1 MVDSLFNYSRVLIIL
16 PERLGDVLFH
26 TPSLQF
32 LKKHRPQTHIGIIA
46 LSPLCASVLE
56 NNPYIGEIFVTP
68 DQQQCRDIA
77 SRYDIV
83 LNVHN
88 HGTTRHYIDW
98 LDMPTIVAEL
108 ADEPR
113 HHSGILLDYYSQ
125 LLDQPFTEQERRYT
139 LFPNAANHKKIKTL
153 LQNAGATISVDSSAN
168 ANDDILVGCHIGCH
182 SIAKRGIKFWKPLQH
197 PKVWPLDRF
206 VELAL
211 LLQEQGKKHGRRI
224 RFVITGTKTERA
236 LGDKFA
242 QKVPGTI
249 DLIDQT
255 SVNDLA
261 ALMQYLTLFVTPDT
275 GTLHVAGATDI
286 GIIALFGPTFLYKT
300 GPYPPRDNYR
310 ILQAQSITD
319 ISVERVRDAIVSHPD
334 FVRRLAANASG
345 TQGIAT

>member
-1 MVDSLFNYSRVLIIL
+1 MFDALFNYSRVLIIL
-16 PERLGDVLFH
+16 PERLGDALFH

-32 LKKHRPQTHIGIIA
+32 LKKHRPQTHIGVLA

-56 NNPYIGEIFVTP
+56 NNPFIDETLVAP

-77 SRYDIV
+77 SRYDVV

-88 HGTTRHYIDW
+88 HGTTRQYIEW
-98 LDMPTIVAEL
+98 LGMPTIVAEL
-108 ADEPR
+108 ADAPR

-125 LLDQPFTEQERRYT
+125 LLDQPFSEEERRYT
-139 LFPNAANHKKIKTL
+139 LFPNAANNSKIKTL
-153 LQNAGATISVDSSAN
+153 LHNAGAAFDAN
-168 ANDDILVGCHIGCH
+168 NDILIGCHIGCH

-206 VELAL
+206 VKLAL
-211 LLQEQGKKHGRRI
+211 LLQEHGKKHDRRV

-236 LGDKFA
+236 LGDKFT
-242 QKVPGTI
+242 QKVPDTI

-275 GTLHVAGATDI
+275 GTLHVACASDV

-300 GPYPPRDNYR
+300 GPYPMRDNYR

-319 ISVERVRDAIVSHPD
+319 ISVAQVRDAVVSHPD
-334 FVRRLAANASG
+334 FIKRLA
-345 TQGIAT
+345 TTIATA